1 LPKEFQVARL
11 VTPLDRHLEVL
22 AGSGP
27 ATVVPIEDGLV
38 NIVYVHS
45 VSGHAP
51 MHITQMKLK

>member
-1 LPKEFQVARL
+1 MARL